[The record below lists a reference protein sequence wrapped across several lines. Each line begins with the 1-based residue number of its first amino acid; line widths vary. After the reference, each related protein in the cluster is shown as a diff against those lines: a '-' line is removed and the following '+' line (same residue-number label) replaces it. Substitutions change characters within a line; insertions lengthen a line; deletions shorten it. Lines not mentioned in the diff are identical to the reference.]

1 LTHNEETFWT
11 FKWTKESPHSTY
23 FYIYT
28 FEKTDRGGRKEIFKV
43 FGLLGEGT
51 FGQVALA
58 KKKSTGG
65 HSSSEEVVAI
75 KFVPNN
81 SVCDREGSTLSSS
94 WPSFPGAVAHVLPD
108 ERISVVRYG
117 GRGRRHSSFLL
128 IPPLTIQ

>member
-81 SVCDREGSTLSSS
+81 KVSAIEKEVLFRAVGHPFLVQLLTYFQTKESLWYVMEDVEGGTL
-94 WPSFPGAVAHVLPD
+94 
-108 ERISVVRYG
+108 R
-117 GRGRRHSSFLL
+117 SFLSRR
-128 IPPLTIQ
+128 